1 MQTGSNVYRD
11 KWKSKTTDID
21 LDIIVPTRRELLYT
35 DIACNNYMKPHYL
48 SVMKYLRELIDN
60 YEFCM
65 IMECKA
71 FTLIRMQGV
80 FSDPQDDE
88 YAEKVIASAMDL
100 TYFKV
105 LEFIKQLVPKY
116 FTQEEYV
123 SKFEKMLEG
132 FLETIGTQSEDIS
145 IHLSELQIL
154 KSNSLFTDVSECI
167 DSYKDKLIE
176 YDNKE
181 VVKAMIE
188 LNEYICERTKH
199 ISVETF
205 KACGTNIVWV

>member
-21 LDIIVPTRRELLYT
+21 LDLIIPTSRDLLYT
-35 DIACNNYMKPHYL
+35 DVACNNYMKHHYFNIMPYI
-48 SVMKYLRELIDN
+48 SKIIDN
-60 YEFCM
+60 YQFCM

-88 YAEKVIASAMDL
+88 YAKRIINSAMDL
-100 TYFKV
+100 TFFKV
-105 LEFIKQLVPKY
+105 LEYLKQLVPKY

-123 SKFEKMLEG
+123 SKFEKMLDG
-132 FLETIGTQSEDIS
+132 FLETIGTQSEDVS

-167 DSYKDKLIE
+167 DSYKDRLIE

-188 LNEYICERTKH
+188 FNEYICERTKH

-205 KACGTNIVWV
+205 KTCGTDIVWV